1 MTTNK
6 LSNDYLLTDEQVD
19 EFWDNGFIVLKC
31 VLSRSEIEYYGKAI
45 RDTAMA
51 HFRAQGMKST
61 FGGAFLQQLNLRLDD
76 NIVREFCLSRR
87 LGSIAARLLQCERV
101 RIYHDQALFKSPGD
115 SDSYWHQDQYFW
127 PLDTDRSL
135 GLWMPLVDCDENMGS
150 LRYAS
155 GSHRYGNLGQH
166 KLGEESGRFFDEFI
180 EDKELEV
187 IQTENLKAGDC
198 AFHLGWT
205 IHGAP
210 ANRSKKTREAMVVTF
225 FPDGTKLDELTNES
239 RVNDA
244 EQFLGGRRPGE
255 IADSKLNP
263 IVYP

>member
-1 MTTNK
+1 MTTNT
-6 LSNDYLLTDEQVD
+6 LSDNYQLTDEQIGD
-19 EFWDNGFIVLKC
+19 FWSQGFIVLKG
-31 VLSRSEIEYYGKAI
+31 VLSPSEIEYYGAAI

-51 HFRAQGMKST
+51 YFRDQGMKPT
-61 FGGAFLQQLNLRLDD
+61 FGGAFLQQLNLRMD
-76 NIVREFCLSRR
+76 NDTVREFCLSRR
-87 LGSIAARLLQCERV
+87 FGSIAARLLQRDRV

-127 PLDTDRSL
+127 PLATDRSL

-155 GSHRYGNLGQH
+155 GSHRYGNIGQH
-166 KLGEESGRFFDEFI
+166 KLSDKSGDFFDKFI
-180 EDKELEV
+180 QDKELEV
-187 IQTENLKAGDC
+187 VETGKLEAGDC
-198 AFHLGWT
+198 CFHLGWT

-210 ANRSKKTREAMVVTF
+210 SNRSDKTREAMIVTF
-225 FPDGTKLDELTNES
+225 FPDGTKVDELTNES

-244 EQFLGGRRPGE
+244 EKFLGGRRPGE
-255 IADSKLNP
+255 PADSELNP